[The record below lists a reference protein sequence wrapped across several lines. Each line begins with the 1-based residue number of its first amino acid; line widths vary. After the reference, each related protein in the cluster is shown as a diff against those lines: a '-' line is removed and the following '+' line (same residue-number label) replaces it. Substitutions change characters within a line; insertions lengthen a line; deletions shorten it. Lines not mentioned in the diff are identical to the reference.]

1 MSFLCHYNDILHNSN
16 FLKYKDISDNL
27 CHMSLNLPFSYY
39 SINFIALKFQLFQCT
54 LSMARYLLD
63 TNIFTFLATDEE
75 DRITDDVRAILQ
87 DYEKTGTRTQ
97 VPHCAPV
104 YEASTNYSTK
114 QDRRQAMHTKSDT
127 LQRLMRSGAWVIC
140 PNLPQ
145 D

>member
-1 MSFLCHYNDILHNSN
+1 MGQMIKRFILNSH
-16 FLKYKDISDNL
+16 LWGISTHTQVPDPSMTTRVTGMNYETIR
-27 CHMSLNLPFSYY
+27 N
-39 SINFIALKFQLFQCT
+39 IAKKID
-54 LSMARYLLD
+54 M
-63 TNIFTFLATDEE
+63 
-75 DRITDDVRAILQ
+75 
-87 DYEKTGTRTQ
+87 KTGTRTQ